1 MSVIVWRIYSELWP
15 TFPPPPN
22 LLLPPPS
29 LQCSQGE
36 SAFFYFSVG
45 IRTPPPP
52 PPPLQFPH
60 FPQSSERPTD
70 PSTPPLP
77 FYGSKP
83 FSLGSGNGRE
93 PIDCQALRTN
103 WTKFNPVFR
112 LFQLSELEQRVV
124 EAEVRAEDA
133 EDKVSNERI
142 DLIAL

>member
-1 MSVIVWRIYSELWP
+1 MA
-15 TFPPPPN
+15 N
-22 LLLPPPS
+22 LFRAVADFSFSSQSSPPPPS

-36 SAFFYFSVG
+36 CLLLFSVG

-70 PSTPPLP
+70 P

-83 FSLGSGNGRE
+83 FSLGSGNGSRSTAK
-93 PIDCQALRTN
+93 PCAQTGLNLIL
-103 WTKFNPVFR
+103 FSVS
-112 LFQLSELEQRVV
+112 FQLSELEQRVV